1 MRSKKGDKRIGVKE
15 DFNLLNFLGIYV
27 LFS

>member
-1 MRSKKGDKRIGVKE
+1 MRSKKGDKRIGAKE
-15 DFNLLNFLGIYV
+15 DFNLLNSLGIHV